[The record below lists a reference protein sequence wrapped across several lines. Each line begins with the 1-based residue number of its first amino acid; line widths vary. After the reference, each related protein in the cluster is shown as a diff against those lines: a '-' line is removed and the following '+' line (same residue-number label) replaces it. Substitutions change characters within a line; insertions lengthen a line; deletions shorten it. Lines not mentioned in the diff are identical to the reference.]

1 MIAQHKPNCSF
12 DKLIEIF
19 STADAVALDEFYSSM
34 HYAYY
39 FGIVTEQEEDF
50 YLATVYSEVGSCLVP
65 VRENLNYACDSLDIF
80 SYYQNNP
87 NEAQEDGRCDD
98 HDADQVAIG
107 NKAYADRLGNGDVAS
122 GDGYLFR
129 GGCYIQVTGRY
140 NYQSVVDEINEK
152 LEETYMAEVLARAS
166 EDPFIASLGSMGWW
180 AINDVGDCE
189 SMDCVTDI
197 VNYYTESR
205 DERNETYDWI
215 SSL

>member
-1 MIAQHKPNCSF
+1 ME
-12 DKLIEIF
+12 KLREIF
-19 STADAVALDEFYSSM
+19 STASQIALDEFYHSLE
-34 HYAYY
+34 YAYY
-39 FGIVTEQEEDF
+39 FGIVTEQDEDF
-50 YLATVYSEVGSCLVP
+50 YLATVYSEVGSSLIP
-65 VRENLNYACDSLDIF
+65 IRESLNYSCEALKSTF
-80 SYYQNNP
+80 SYYGDRP
-87 NEAQEDGRCDD
+87 SEADTDGRCGD
-98 HDADQVAIG
+98 HDADQVSIG
-107 NKAYADRLGNGDVAS
+107 NKAYGNRLGNGDVAS

-189 SMDCVTDI
+189 SMDEVTNI

-205 DERNETYDWI
+205 GERNETYDWI
-215 SSL
+215 ASL